1 MKTYSTPEIAAGART
16 TLRTVRWWEAKGL
29 FGEVPRD
36 ARGDRVFSEAH
47 MQRARVI
54 SAASMAGMS
63 LPEISKAH
71 PATLV
76 SAIGGAR
83 DYLKS
88 VIAGMDRDFDL

>member
-1 MKTYSTPEIAAGART
+1 MTYSTPEIAAAART

-36 ARGDRVFSEAH
+36 KRGDRLFSEAH
-47 MQRARVI
+47 MQRAKVI
-54 SAASMAGMS
+54 AAASMAGMG
-63 LPEISKAH
+63 LDEIAKASG
-71 PATLV
+71 PTLV

-88 VIAGMDRDFDL
+88 VYFSMDKDFDL